1 MLPGR
6 ERKLVTTAL
15 MLGSLLAA
23 LEATAVAAAVPTAVG
38 SMGGV
43 SRYSWV
49 FSAYLLTSTTTVPLY
64 GKLADL
70 YGRRR
75 IYLIAVALFVG
86 GSALSGF
93 SGSLEQ
99 LIAFRAIQGLGAGGL
114 MPVAATVIGDIF
126 TLDERGRMQGLFAGV
141 WAFASLVGPFVGG
154 VLTDALSWR
163 AIFFLGV
170 PFGLLSAWMLN
181 RHLREEPPRREHRLD
196 LLGTVLLSLAVTLLL
211 LGLIEGPEVWGW
223 GDPRTLG
230 TLAGSV
236 VLTLAFLWQ
245 EHRAPEPML
254 PLDLF
259 KSRVI
264 AVSCAGN
271 ALVGALLFALTAFG
285 PILGQGVLGGSA
297 TDAGVLLSPIL
308 IGWPLSSTITGRLM
322 SRYSYRRFCLV
333 GGFLLAGSGL
343 ALARLS
349 AATTRLEVMAVLF
362 AMGLGLG
369 FVSMPYM
376 IAVQSA
382 VPWRLRGVATGSV
395 QFFRSIGGAVGVAA
409 LGALFA
415 SRLTQAVGPGVDAN
429 ALLDP
434 GQRAAMGTFEIGR
447 LSDAFLLALQ
457 AVFWGVGAIAVAS
470 LLVALWFPGGK
481 PRDLAWVD
489 PERTAEPAE
498 PSIQPLEVPH

>member
-6 ERKLVTTAL
+6 ERKLVTSAL

-70 YGRRR
+70 FGRRR

-86 GSALSGF
+86 GSALSGL
-93 SGSLEQ
+93 STSLEQ
-99 LIAFRAIQGLGAGGL
+99 LIVFRALQGLGAGGL

-126 TLDERGRMQGLFAGV
+126 TLEERGRMQGLFAAV
-141 WAFASLVGPFVGG
+141 WAFSSLVGPLVGG
-154 VLTDALSWR
+154 LLTDALSWR
-163 AIFFLGV
+163 AIFFVGV

-196 LLGTVLLSLAVTLLL
+196 VLGTILLSVAVTLLL
-211 LGLIEGPEVWGW
+211 LGLIEGPDVWGW
-223 GDPRTLG
+223 SDPRTLG
-230 TLAGSV
+230 SFAGAV
-236 VLTLAFLWQ
+236 LLTLGFLWQ
-245 EHRAPEPML
+245 ENRAKEPML

-259 KSRVI
+259 KSRLI
-264 AVSCAGN
+264 SISCVGN
-271 ALVGALLFALTAFG
+271 ALLGTLLFALTAFG

-297 TDAGVLLSPIL
+297 TDAGALLSPVL

-322 SRYSYRRFCLV
+322 NRYSYRRFCLL
-333 GGFLLAGSGL
+333 GGVLLALSGL

-349 AATTRLEVMAVLF
+349 AATGKVEVMTILF
-362 AMGLGLG
+362 VMGLGLG

-415 SRLTQAVGPGVDAN
+415 SRLSRALPAGADAN

-434 GQRAAMGTFEIGR
+434 IGRSSMQAAELAR
-447 LSDAFLLALQ
+447 LSDAFLVALQ
-457 AVFWGVGAIAVAS
+457 AVFWGVGAIGIAS
-470 LLVALWFPGGK
+470 LVVAFGFPAGK
-481 PRDLAWVD
+481 PRDLAWAD
-489 PERTAEPAE
+489 PERETAVAQAMEME
-498 PSIQPLEVPH
+498 IPL